1 MLSKIGLRARRSG
14 SVFVGII
21 GLLGLA
27 INTCPQL
34 LKPQRRRIFWLLFK
48 RQLYNSGL
56 RAASINTIIAMLLG
70 IFVMSKAYAVI
81 PNNTQFID
89 YYAQFFNIVVN
100 REIGPLISGII
111 LIARSAS
118 AVTAEVGQMQLY
130 RQFDALSAVHM
141 SPALVFLLPVFFAFP
156 VSLMLMFFY
165 FNMICVLTSFAMIEL
180 YHEGGI
186 TLVDYIRALLQQLT
200 VVEVAVSMAKAM
212 VGGCLIGLASLY
224 FGYHVED
231 RFTDVSRAISNSNTF
246 QLFAFF
252 VLNIG
257 LSYLVYL

>member
-1 MLSKIGLRARRSG
+1 
-14 SVFVGII
+14 
-21 GLLGLA
+21 
-27 INTCPQL
+27 
-34 LKPQRRRIFWLLFK
+34 
-48 RQLYNSGL
+48 
-56 RAASINTIIAMLLG
+56 
-70 IFVMSKAYAVI
+70 
-81 PNNTQFID
+81 
-89 YYAQFFNIVVN
+89 
-100 REIGPLISGII
+100 
-111 LIARSAS
+111 
-118 AVTAEVGQMQLY
+118 
-130 RQFDALSAVHM
+130 M

>member
-1 MLSKIGLRARRSG
+1 M
-14 SVFVGII
+14 
-21 GLLGLA
+21 
-27 INTCPQL
+27 
-34 LKPQRRRIFWLLFK
+34 
-48 RQLYNSGL
+48 
-56 RAASINTIIAMLLG
+56 
-70 IFVMSKAYAVI
+70 
-81 PNNTQFID
+81 
-89 YYAQFFNIVVN
+89 VN

-130 RQFDALSAVHM
+130 RQFDALSAVNM

-156 VSLMLMFFY
+156 LSLLLMFFY
-165 FNMICVLTSFAMIEL
+165 FNLICVFTSYAVIEL

-186 TLVDYIRALLQQLT
+186 TLMAFIRALLEQFT
-200 VVEVAVSMAKAM
+200 FTEVVVSMTKAL
-212 VGGCLIGLASLY
+212 VGGCLIGLASLF
-224 FGYHVED
+224 FGYNVKD

-252 VLNIG
+252 VLNVG

>member
-1 MLSKIGLRARRSG
+1 MLNSLGLRVRQSAG
-14 SVFVGII
+14 VFLGII
-21 GLLGLA
+21 NLFGLA
-27 INTCPQL
+27 LNTCPQL
-34 LKPQRRRIFWLLFK
+34 LQTQRRRIFWLLFK

-56 RAASINTIIAMLLG
+56 RAASINTIIAVLLG
-70 IFVMSKAYAVI
+70 VFVMSKAYAVI
-81 PNNTQFID
+81 PNNAQFIE

-130 RQFDALSAVHM
+130 RQFDALSAVNM

-156 VSLMLMFFY
+156 ISLLLMFFY
-165 FNMICVLTSFAMIEL
+165 FNLICIFTSYAVIEL

-186 TLVDYIRALLQQLT
+186 TLLAFVRALLDQVT
-200 VVEVAVSMAKAM
+200 YTEVAVSISKAV
-212 VGGCLIGLASLY
+212 VGGGLIGLASLY
-224 FGYHVED
+224 YGYRVRD

-252 VLNIG
+252 VINVG

>member
-1 MLSKIGLRARRSG
+1 MLNNLGRHTRRYI
-14 SVFVGII
+14 SVISGII

-27 INTCPQL
+27 VNTCPQL

-48 RQLYNSGL
+48 RQLFNSGL
-56 RAASINTIIAMLLG
+56 RAASINTLIAMVLG
-70 IFVMSKAYAVI
+70 VFVMSKAYAVI

-118 AVTAEVGQMQLY
+118 AVTAEMGQMKLY
-130 RQFDALSAVHM
+130 QQFDALSAVNM
-141 SPALVFLLPVFFAFP
+141 NPALVFLLPVFFAFP
-156 VSLMLMFFY
+156 LSLLLMFFY
-165 FNMICVLTSFAMIEL
+165 FNLICVFTSYAVIAL
-180 YHEGGI
+180 YHEGSI
-186 TLVDYIRALLQQLT
+186 TLMAFIHALLEQLT
-200 VVEVAVSMAKAM
+200 VTEVVVSITKAL
-212 VGGCLIGLASLY
+212 VGGTVIGLASLF
-224 FGYHVED
+224 FGYNVKD

-252 VLNIG
+252 VLNVG
-257 LSYLVYL
+257 LSYVVYL